1 MKKGIKSKESNS
13 SGGVV
18 SFSGEPANN
27 YEFTSDRYKSII
39 QNSEEG
45 FLLGALDGRILD
57 VNETLCNILGYT
69 RAELLSMTTTDFD
82 NKLKKSPEK
91 FLSGLQNLKNT
102 GGINSL
108 ETKLICKIGLKI
120 DVMVTIKSMD
130 IEQGLF
136 FCFFHD
142 VTERKMLDR
151 KLEESE
157 EKYRDLFEDAPIAYV
172 YVGLNGF
179 IKDSNKAAQ
188 QLLGYT
194 REELTNIR
202 IYDLHPDDLKP
213 AGKSLFQKAIK
224 GMYVADKE
232 VIHLNKNGQ
241 EVYCLLSINPL
252 KNTEGKIIALRSTLK
267 DITERKKMEKQL
279 QESKEFSEKI
289 IREMKDGF
297 SLINN
302 KSVQVDVNDALC
314 QMTGFSR
321 DELIDK
327 QPPYPYWPEEEYA
340 SIQEAFQRTLRHEF
354 DDYELVFKKKNDERF
369 PVIVSPYFI
378 KNADG
383 GIGYYV
389 ATVKDITERKKM
401 TEVVRLEAER
411 LKSLVSIVQYESESI
426 QQLLD
431 FALDEAIQLTKSKIG
446 YIYFYD
452 DIKKEFTLNT
462 WSKDVMNECS
472 IMNPQM
478 VYQLHNTGIWGEA
491 VRQAKPVMINDFQA
505 DNPLKKG
512 YPEGHSILF
521 KYLTIPIF
529 YQKKIVAVLGV
540 ANKETDYNE
549 SDLQQLILLMDSVW
563 KAVLRKRTEEELK
576 KQIHQRVDYTRAM
589 VHELKTPL
597 TSLQIASDILGEIAM
612 ENPYL
617 DVSNN
622 INRSVK
628 YLTRRVDELLDIAK
642 GEIGLL
648 KLRYHRVNLENMCR
662 EIQEELIP
670 IASKKGV
677 ELECLKKIDITFA
690 RMDDERILQ
699 VIFNLVDNA
708 LKFTPRGG
716 KVILAV
722 ENDENNL
729 YFSVRDSGCGMTKEK
744 QENLF
749 RRNYDYTG
757 VSQRY
762 SGLGVGLVL
771 SKMLIE
777 LHGGSIR
784 VESECSKGSLFTFTI
799 PVHGYKQ
806 SESSLQK
813 DMPVKE

>member
-1 MKKGIKSKESNS
+1 
-13 SGGVV
+13 
-18 SFSGEPANN
+18 
-27 YEFTSDRYKSII
+27 
-39 QNSEEG
+39 
-45 FLLGALDGRILD
+45 
-57 VNETLCNILGYT
+57 
-69 RAELLSMTTTDFD
+69 
-82 NKLKKSPEK
+82 
-91 FLSGLQNLKNT
+91 
-102 GGINSL
+102 
-108 ETKLICKIGLKI
+108 
-120 DVMVTIKSMD
+120 
-130 IEQGLF
+130 
-136 FCFFHD
+136 
-142 VTERKMLDR
+142 
-151 KLEESE
+151 
-157 EKYRDLFEDAPIAYV
+157 
-172 YVGLNGF
+172 
-179 IKDSNKAAQ
+179 
-188 QLLGYT
+188 
-194 REELTNIR
+194 
-202 IYDLHPDDLKP
+202 
-213 AGKSLFQKAIK
+213 
-224 GMYVADKE
+224 
-232 VIHLNKNGQ
+232 
-241 EVYCLLSINPL
+241 
-252 KNTEGKIIALRSTLK
+252 
-267 DITERKKMEKQL
+267 
-279 QESKEFSEKI
+279 
-289 IREMKDGF
+289 
-297 SLINN
+297 
-302 KSVQVDVNDALC
+302 
-314 QMTGFSR
+314 
-321 DELIDK
+321 
-327 QPPYPYWPEEEYA
+327 
-340 SIQEAFQRTLRHEF
+340 
-354 DDYELVFKKKNDERF
+354 
-369 PVIVSPYFI
+369 
-378 KNADG
+378 
-383 GIGYYV
+383 
-389 ATVKDITERKKM
+389 
-401 TEVVRLEAER
+401 
-411 LKSLVSIVQYESESI
+411 
-426 QQLLD
+426 
-431 FALDEAIQLTKSKIG
+431 
-446 YIYFYD
+446 
-452 DIKKEFTLNT
+452 
-462 WSKDVMNECS
+462 
-472 IMNPQM
+472 
-478 VYQLHNTGIWGEA
+478 
-491 VRQAKPVMINDFQA
+491 
-505 DNPLKKG
+505 
-512 YPEGHSILF
+512 
-521 KYLTIPIF
+521 
-529 YQKKIVAVLGV
+529 
-540 ANKETDYNE
+540 
-549 SDLQQLILLMDSVW
+549 MDSVW

-690 RMDDERILQ
+690 KMDDERILQ

-749 RRNYDYTG
+749 RKNYDYTG

>member
-1 MKKGIKSKESNS
+1 VCS
-13 SGGVV
+13 S
-18 SFSGEPANN
+18 
-27 YEFTSDRYKSII
+27 
-39 QNSEEG
+39 
-45 FLLGALDGRILD
+45 
-57 VNETLCNILGYT
+57 
-69 RAELLSMTTTDFD
+69 
-82 NKLKKSPEK
+82 
-91 FLSGLQNLKNT
+91 
-102 GGINSL
+102 
-108 ETKLICKIGLKI
+108 
-120 DVMVTIKSMD
+120 
-130 IEQGLF
+130 
-136 FCFFHD
+136 
-142 VTERKMLDR
+142 
-151 KLEESE
+151 
-157 EKYRDLFEDAPIAYV
+157 DL
-172 YVGLNGF
+172 
-179 IKDSNKAAQ
+179 
-188 QLLGYT
+188 
-194 REELTNIR
+194 
-202 IYDLHPDDLKP
+202 
-213 AGKSLFQKAIK
+213 
-224 GMYVADKE
+224 
-232 VIHLNKNGQ
+232 
-241 EVYCLLSINPL
+241 
-252 KNTEGKIIALRSTLK
+252 
-267 DITERKKMEKQL
+267 QL

-297 SLINN
+297 SLIND

-327 QPPYPYWPEEEYA
+327 QPPYPYWPEEEYD

-354 DDYELVFKKKNDERF
+354 DDYELVFKKKNGERF

-378 KNADG
+378 KNANG

-411 LKSLVSIVQYESESI
+411 LKSLVSIVQYEPESI

-662 EIQEELIP
+662 EVQEELIP

-690 RMDDERILQ
+690 KMDDERILQ

-749 RRNYDYTG
+749 RKNYDYTG

-777 LHGGSIR
+777 LHGGCIR